1 MTTVSKNKRR
11 PPGRPT
17 NSPKLQSQSN
27 TLTTIFAGTSIDS
40 ELKAR
45 KKNKLERIS
54 DDTIME
60 EETTPRNVWDIE
72 NDDEEMKDT
81 TTTTTTD
88 DSTGNNKDQTPEKE
102 TSITK
107 ETTIIEDDSTAKTN
121 PEDPEV
127 LEVEDPATPTQ
138 TNSAKKRDRKLGTKE
153 KKKTVQRTLFD
164 KDTRSFKCMNVFNTR
179 FDLSFCV
186 PASDKPLEEAP
197 NPGIS
202 KCLQ

>member
-1 MTTVSKNKRR
+1 
-11 PPGRPT
+11 
-17 NSPKLQSQSN
+17 
-27 TLTTIFAGTSIDS
+27 
-40 ELKAR
+40 
-45 KKNKLERIS
+45 
-54 DDTIME
+54 ME

-102 TSITK
+102 TATTK

-138 TNSAKKRDRKLGTKE
+138 TNSAKNETENVEQKERRKLFNVHYST
-153 KKKTVQRTLFD
+153 RTQDHL
-164 KDTRSFKCMNVFNTR
+164 NV
-179 FDLSFCV
+179 
-186 PASDKPLEEAP
+186 
-197 NPGIS
+197 
-202 KCLQ
+202 